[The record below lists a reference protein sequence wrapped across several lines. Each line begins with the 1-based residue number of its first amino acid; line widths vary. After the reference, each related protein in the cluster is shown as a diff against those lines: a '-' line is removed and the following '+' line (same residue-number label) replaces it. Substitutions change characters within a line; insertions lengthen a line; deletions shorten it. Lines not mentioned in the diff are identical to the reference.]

1 MIEAATSSSGRPKVL
16 ILGAGINGCSTAREL
31 LLNGID
37 VWVVEKNDIAFGAT
51 SRASRLIHGGLRY
64 LEYADFHLVRES
76 LAERTRLCKLA
87 AHLVEPLRLYIP
99 VAERTSGLIQSGLKF
114 LGVTRSPL
122 LNRLTHPLQH
132 ASERGLWAI
141 EIGLSLY
148 DRFAAD
154 PQMPAHCVHDSNE
167 PGVPQVDRGR
177 FRWLCAYSDA
187 QMRFPE
193 RYCVA
198 LLEDSRQ
205 IAETTGVDFRLFTY
219 SQAEFI
225 DETVKITDSRGVA
238 STVTPQLVIN
248 ATGAWGDL
256 TLGELHVPAPRLF
269 GGTKGS
275 HFVSYQAAL
284 KQAIGPSGVYAEAAD
299 GRLIFVLPFGDAVLV
314 GTTDERF
321 DAPPETAVASNA
333 ELTYLIETVNELFPG
348 VHLVSSDVT
357 LTYSGVR
364 PLPYAGNASEASI
377 SRDHSIAVQ
386 SHGRIPVLTLV
397 GGKLTTSRALGE
409 LVTDSVLARLGITRS
424 ALTVGRY
431 LPGSKNLGE
440 DAPARDAQK
449 QQVAAQFGLSREQ
462 ANAIWELCGTLT
474 SEILQAQSSDAD
486 PRRLES
492 VVDSSLPRTF
502 VRWVIAHERV
512 ERLQDLVERRLML
525 LYNPHLSR
533 RTLDDLAD
541 LLAESGRLSADA
553 KATAVD
559 TAIERL
565 ATVYGRKLSP

>member
-1 MIEAATSSSGRPKVL
+1 
-16 ILGAGINGCSTAREL
+16 
-31 LLNGID
+31 
-37 VWVVEKNDIAFGAT
+37 
-51 SRASRLIHGGLRY
+51 
-64 LEYADFHLVRES
+64 
-76 LAERTRLCKLA
+76 
-87 AHLVEPLRLYIP
+87 
-99 VAERTSGLIQSGLKF
+99 
-114 LGVTRSPL
+114 
-122 LNRLTHPLQH
+122 
-132 ASERGLWAI
+132 
-141 EIGLSLY
+141 
-148 DRFAAD
+148 
-154 PQMPAHCVHDSNE
+154 MPAHCVHDSNE

-198 LLEDSRQ
+198 LLEDARQ

-321 DAPPETAVASNA
+321 DAPPETAVASPA
-333 ELTYLIETVNELFPG
+333 ELTYLIETANELFPG
-348 VHLVSSDVT
+348 VNLVASDVT

-440 DAPARDAQK
+440 DAAARDAQK
-449 QQVAAQFGLSREQ
+449 QQIALQFGLSPGQ
-462 ANAIWELCGTLT
+462 VGAIWELCGTLT
-474 SEILQAQSSDAD
+474 GDILQAQSSDAD
-486 PRRLES
+486 PRRSDS